1 MIKETQTI
9 IAGRIPLASPADTHE
24 PPKYIQNKSKKKDAD
39 AFFPKR
45 TATWTSTMTSDQST
59 NRYIQLHYQ
68 HGRISQLAMVLIHIP
83 PPDTSKHLCLRKK
96 CNNCLERGWLLVYQD
111 NQSQFCF
118 NPLSPSN

>member
-9 IAGRIPLASPADTHE
+9 ITGRMPLASPADIHE
-24 PPKYIQNKSKKKDAD
+24 PPKNIQNKSKKKDAD

-68 HGRISQLAMVLIHIP
+68 HGRISQLAMVLIHIA

-96 CNNCLERGWLLVYQD
+96 TTTIALRGAG
-111 NQSQFCF
+111 S
-118 NPLSPSN
+118 